1 MASNKASIEAGRG
14 HVTLSTDK
22 SQLTKGLEEAKASFE
37 AWGKGIA
44 TLGASIAAAG
54 ASIVAPF
61 AAGLVAFSAWGAE
74 MHSTMRQTG
83 MDFLGL
89 DTLMDG
95 MGASGEEM
103 AAASSKMAIFL
114 NEAGSG
120 AAGANAALQEM
131 GLSLADLQQ
140 MSRADQMM
148 AIADGLSKIGD
159 ANQRIA
165 MTRQILGKQ
174 AGALNLTGGAEGIRA
189 RADRSDEIEGQLS
202 ESDLQIARAYNKA
215 MRELG
220 MSATGI
226 WRELGATMAPIM
238 TMIYR
243 GITNGQIAVRKFL
256 EENRGLAMIVLL
268 VGGGLMWLGTA
279 IGATSLAFYAAAA
292 ACKVLIFALGILKVV
307 AAVASSALAII
318 PAILFAIVAVG
329 AVIQLAILAV
339 GAAIIGLI
347 VGVVARLLYTRGMLI
362 PIWNGIVATFWDAYE
377 TIKVVLGLIYYST
390 IGWIVDAVR
399 DAWGFLTGFFSS
411 TSVDSTS
418 WLARIGEWFTGSLW
432 PTVQDVLGKVADA
445 FDETWNHATEFLG
458 PLLDQVQQTGAAIK
472 DAIAGGDLTMA
483 WDIAVV
489 SMQLAWAR
497 LVGFLESSWI
507 TWKYTAL
514 DVLDTVGEFLVDT
527 FRSVWT
533 EVRIIAMTVWEQ
545 IKGVVYPIIS
555 RMLQSTAQALAALP
569 GQGDQAQ
576 RLEAAARNLTTAPMS
591 ATTIRAFAESDEMAS
606 WFARQSA
613 IATRQD
619 ELAAARDAEA
629 AGAGDENRQRILD
642 LEGDLGLLTAQ
653 AADLAGAGR
662 AVAAIGDEQA
672 RGGPN
677 GFVAGAFSAALIAGF
692 LGAAGGSTE
701 TRGEREARAARER
714 LDEILVELQRRP
726 GVVMG

>member
-1 MASNKASIEAGRG
+1 
-14 HVTLSTDK
+14 
-22 SQLTKGLEEAKASFE
+22 
-37 AWGKGIA
+37 
-44 TLGASIAAAG
+44 
-54 ASIVAPF
+54 
-61 AAGLVAFSAWGAE
+61 
-74 MHSTMRQTG
+74 
-83 MDFLGL
+83 
-89 DTLMDG
+89 
-95 MGASGEEM
+95 
-103 AAASSKMAIFL
+103 
-114 NEAGSG
+114 
-120 AAGANAALQEM
+120 M
-131 GLSLADLQQ
+131 GLSLLDLQR
-140 MSRADQMM
+140 MSRSDQML

-165 MTRQILGKQ
+165 LTRQILGKT
-174 AGALNLTGGAEGIRA
+174 AGSLNLAGGAEGIRA
-189 RADRSDEIEGQLS
+189 RAARRDEVEGQLS
-202 ESDLQIARAYNKA
+202 ESDLQIAREYNKA
-215 MRELG
+215 MREMG
-220 MSATGI
+220 MSMTGI

-243 GITNGQIAVRKFL
+243 GMTNAQIAVRKFL
-256 EENRGLAMIVLL
+256 EENRGLAMVVLL

-279 IGATSLAFYAAAA
+279 VGAISIAFYVAAA
-292 ACKVLIFALGILKVV
+292 ACKVLIFAFGILKLFAWAANAAIHGTWLGLV
-307 AAVASSALAII
+307 ALGVIGFAIQAVIVATLGAII
-318 PAILFAIVAVG
+318 VLF
-329 AVIQLAILAV
+329 
-339 GAAIIGLI
+339 
-347 VGVVARLLYTRGMLI
+347 VGVVARLLHTRGMLI
-362 PIWNGIVATFWDAYE
+362 PIWNGIVATFWAAYE
-377 TIKVVLGLIYYST
+377 TIKTVLGLIYYST
-390 IGWIVDAVR
+390 VGWIVDAVR

-472 DAIAGGDLTMA
+472 DAIAGGDLTLA

-527 FRSVWT
+527 FRSVWM
-533 EVRIIAMTVWEQ
+533 EVRIIAVTVWEQ
-545 IKGVVYPIIS
+545 IKGAVYPIIS
-555 RMLQSTAQALAALP
+555 RMLASTATALAALP

-576 RLEAAARNLTTAPMS
+576 RLERAARNLTTAPMS
-591 ATTIRAFAESDEMAS
+591 VATIRLFAESDEVVS
-606 WFARQSA
+606 WFARQAA

-619 ELAAARDAEA
+619 DLAAAREAEA
-629 AGAGDENRQRILD
+629 VGAGEENRQRILD

-662 AVAAIGDEQA
+662 AVAAVAGEEQG
-672 RGGPN
+672 RSGPN

-692 LGAAGGSTE
+692 LGAAGGSSE
-701 TRGEREARAARER
+701 TRGEREARVARER
-714 LDEILVELQRRP
+714 LEEILIELQRRP